1 MVECATQE
9 LIQIQ
14 SSNTQRGQDEWLSQ
28 TNRVTSLPSAR
39 DSSSCS
45 MLTLIRGYDHPPFIN
60 ISPVFDFLVYI
71 RVSEFFFV
79 IKCNTFWNLK
89 KSSTLSKECGHLVYR
104 NLCAQ
109 CSGQWSTFFSLF
121 SVAGILHLSMANS
134 FFCYWLLF
142 LLIYWIGWLK
152 TKEIKHV
159 GNLKMC

>member
-71 RVSEFFFV
+71 RVSEFSV

-89 KSSTLSKECGHLVYR
+89 KSSKLSNECGHLVYR

-109 CSGQWSTFFSLF
+109 CSGQWSTLFHCLVLLVFCICQWQTVFSATDSCFFSF
-121 SVAGILHLSMANS
+121 
-134 FFCYWLLF
+134 
-142 LLIYWIGWLK
+142 IGLDDWKLK
-152 TKEIKHV
+152 K
-159 GNLKMC
+159 